1 MPIEIFYGR
10 TRNMVNRPGREEEY
24 GYLLVRSPFD
34 DPRRIDSVTFVKKES
49 FNLMMKDGIAL
60 RMKIKKELKK

>member
-24 GYLLVRSPFD
+24 GYLLVQSPFD
-34 DPRRIDSVTFVKKES
+34 NPRRIDTVTFMEKES
-49 FNLMMKDGIAL
+49 FNMMMKDGIAL
-60 RMKIKKELKK
+60 RMKIKKELKE